1 MNNASLALLEFFNLL
16 RRDIAQTMR
25 CSAKGLLLFNDS
37 LQPTEVLAQGIQQQ
51 SVRPRMP

>member
-25 CSAKGLLLFNDS
+25 CSAKGLFLFNDS

-51 SVRPRMP
+51 SIRPRMP

>member
-25 CSAKGLLLFNDS
+25 SSAKGLFLFNDR
-37 LQPTEVLAQGIQQQ
+37 LQPTEVLTQGIQQQ